1 MFRSYCRLWLWLN
14 PSVVWHFLFLSPIA
28 RFAHFLSLSFSGRGP
43 PTPFRGTLSSL
54 VCVKPKSSRKCLIN
68 HLCCEPR
75 GRASEQHFKR
85 GSFCRCGIRG
95 LVHTEAL
102 PHSHSS
108 PHPSALWWRFFSPP
122 PPSVLR
128 CILGPFE
135 LLSQKNVTL
144 IALFIRRSYDQI
156 PEEAKFLSN
165 NLYL

>member
-14 PSVVWHFLFLSPIA
+14 PSVVWHFLFLSPVIA
-28 RFAHFLSLSFSGRGP
+28 HFAHFLYLSFSGWGP

-85 GSFCRCGIRG
+85 GSFCRCGFRG

-108 PHPSALWWRFFSPP
+108 PHPSALYWRFFSPP
-122 PPSVLR
+122 PPLSVLR

-165 NLYL
+165 NL

>member
-14 PSVVWHFLFLSPIA
+14 PSVVWHFLFLSPVIA
-28 RFAHFLSLSFSGRGP
+28 HFAHFLYLSFSGWGP

-122 PPSVLR
+122 PPPLR
-128 CILGPFE
+128 PSLYLGSFWTPFPKKCNTD
-135 LLSQKNVTL
+135 S
-144 IALFIRRSYDQI
+144 ALHSPQLRPDSRRS
-156 PEEAKFLSN
+156 
-165 NLYL
+165 